1 MNILVIEDDTRVADF
16 IKRGLKGEGWSASVV
31 DNGEAAIELLG
42 ESSFDL
48 IVLDIMLPG
57 LSGLDVCRRLRWDGV
72 QTPVLMLTALD
83 NIEDIVS
90 GLKTGADDYLVKPFN
105 FEELV
110 ARLEALHRRPV
121 LAEQQ
126 SGAQRKLS
134 GGGLELD
141 QESLIVTLNGET
153 VDTTTREREILTL
166 FLNNPSRVLA
176 RERILNAVW
185 GNTTETHTNVVDVY
199 IARLRK
205 KLNAFG
211 EQIKTVHGVGYR
223 FDPVD
228 APTADTPA
236 ADTPAADTPTTDT
249 TAGDAVPTSQEEEDS
264 AAPAASDTRP
274 EFDRLTSLTRRLM
287 DVPVVILSVI
297 DGPGRQ
303 LILASLSG
311 LEGGRVVHRT
321 VALDGT
327 PCQFVHD
334 DNAVF
339 RVDDVRQTP
348 PVARLPIVAD
358 LPVGAYLG
366 VPVRAP
372 DGAVIGVLCVIDH
385 EPRAWTGQD
394 VQTLQHLAASIDQT
408 ALLDVMAA
416 SVDDASQSAG
426 GQSGK

>member
-31 DNGEAAIELLG
+31 ESGEAAIELLG

-83 NIEDIVS
+83 NVEDIVS

-121 LAEQQ
+121 LAEQS

-141 QESLIVTLNGET
+141 QESLIVTLNGKT
-153 VDTTTREREILTL
+153 VDTTAREREILTL

-205 KLNAFG
+205 KLNSFG

-228 APTADTPA
+228 PVPDGDGPPTARDEKDRELPI
-236 ADTPAADTPTTDT
+236 
-249 TAGDAVPTSQEEEDS
+249 E
-264 AAPAASDTRP
+264 SDTRP
-274 EFDRLTSLTRRLM
+274 EFDRLTSLTGRLM
-287 DVPVVILSVI
+287 DVPIVVLSVV

-311 LEGGRVVHRT
+311 LEGTHAARQS
-321 VALDGT
+321 VALDET
-327 PCQFVHD
+327 PCRFVHD
-334 DNAVF
+334 ENAIFKVEDA
-339 RVDDVRQTP
+339 REAP
-348 PVARLPIVAD
+348 PIAKLPVVQD

-366 VPVRAP
+366 VPIRSGEG
-372 DGAVIGVLCVIDH
+372 DVIGVLCVID
-385 EPRAWTGQD
+385 EKPRVWTSQD
-394 VQTLQHLAASIDQT
+394 IQTLQHLADSIDQT
-408 ALLDVMAA
+408 TLLDIAA
-416 SVDDASQSAG
+416 AGADDAPESLG
-426 GQSGK
+426 RPTDE

>member
-31 DNGEAAIELLG
+31 DSGEAAIELLG

-126 SGAQRKLS
+126 SDAQRKLS

-223 FDPVD
+223 FDPAD
-228 APTADTPA
+228 APQT
-236 ADTPAADTPTTDT
+236 
-249 TAGDAVPTSQEEEDS
+249 GDAETGDAAPTPPEEEDG

-303 LILASLSG
+303 LILASLSS
-311 LEGGRVVHRT
+311 LEGGRIVHRT
-321 VALDGT
+321 VALDDT
-327 PCQFVHD
+327 PCRVVHD

-339 RVDDVRQTP
+339 RVEDVRRTP
-348 PVARLPIVAD
+348 PIAKLPIVAE
-358 LPVGAYLG
+358 LSVRAYLG
-366 VPVRAP
+366 VPIRAA

-385 EPRAWTGQD
+385 GPRAWTGQD

-408 ALLDVMAA
+408 ALLDVMAGA
-416 SVDDASQSAG
+416 GDASQSAG